1 MNLNTPMATKVV
13 GALALLVIAGAGWM
27 FVVGP
32 ATAELGDVREQ
43 TQAARDQND
52 LLSLQL
58 LKLKQQAAAL
68 DATRA
73 EATALAAKF
82 PPTAD
87 QPGLFEQVND
97 AATGAG
103 IGPKNV
109 TALTPTPPTV
119 GGDATGAVQATPQSG
134 GGLAQQTVTVSIEGD
149 FAATQR
155 LLQNLEELP
164 RAYLVSAVTMG
175 GGSETGRYTTTITG
189 TMFVMPP
196 APDPADVVAEAAAGT
211 DVQTP

>member
-1 MNLNTPMATKVV
+1 MATKML

-27 FVVGP
+27 FVLGP
-32 ATAELGDVREQ
+32 ATAQLADVREQ

-52 LLSLQL
+52 LLTLQL

-68 DATRA
+68 DETRA
-73 EATALAAKF
+73 EARALADMF

-109 TALTPTPPTV
+109 TALPPTPPVV
-119 GGDATGAVQATPQSG
+119 GGADAAGAVQATPQP
-134 GGLAQQTVTVSIEGD
+134 GGLAQQTVTVSVEGD
-149 FAATQR
+149 FARTQQ
-155 LLQNLEELP
+155 LLANLEALP
-164 RAYLVSAVTMG
+164 RAYLMTSVTMS
-175 GGSETGRYTTTITG
+175 GGSDTGAFTTTVTG

-196 APDPADVVAEAAAGT
+196 APDPDEATSPAPDADEAT
-211 DVQTP
+211 Q